1 MKSLS
6 ERIRDRER
14 EINRELQMS
23 NIEKMKKKGFTRVKK
38 MTLKD
43 LSRTLGNALEMD
55 KNIRRCVIS
64 ITDVKKVIGKE
75 CYRVEQ
81 IFTDINNVP
90 VYANEEAT
98 EIYANV
104 VLADSLDEDLKNM
117 LGDQETV
124 TFEL

>member
-38 MTLKD
+38 LTLKD

-64 ITDVKKVIGKE
+64 ISNVKKVIGKE